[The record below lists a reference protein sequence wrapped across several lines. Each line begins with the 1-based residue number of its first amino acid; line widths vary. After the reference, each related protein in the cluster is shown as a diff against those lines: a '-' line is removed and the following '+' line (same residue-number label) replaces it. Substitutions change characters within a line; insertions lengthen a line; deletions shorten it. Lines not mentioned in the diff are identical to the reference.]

1 MIKLIRSETEQP
13 RQRKLYV
20 KKEQGRH
27 EDLDGQC
34 GQNTESRGKTM
45 VPGECSGYLGQRNK
59 SPRSLVA

>member
-20 KKEQGRH
+20 KKEQGRR

-34 GQNTESRGKTM
+34 GQNTESRGENM
-45 VPGECSGYLGQRNK
+45 VPGECSGYLWQRNK